1 MDRAVKRYIIPSIM
15 VIVIASSAYLLWA
28 NNQQPSEVDEN
39 VSIGVTAGYRA
50 RDLLLTGLDGE
61 TIKLSDYLGSI
72 LIIDFMAP
80 WCNPC
85 KEQIKILKDVEGTPD
100 VMIISINVDSE
111 YNATYLQRFKE
122 QEGMSWPLASSSE
135 AAQYYKVTAIPLI
148 IFVDKEGVIRYRG
161 YYTTLTQFEQ
171 LIKDNG

>member
-1 MDRAVKRYIIPSIM
+1 MDRAVKGYLLPVILIIA
-15 VIVIASSAYLLWA
+15 VASAAYLLWA
-28 NNQQPSEVDEN
+28 NNQKPQETTEN
-39 VSIGVTAGYRA
+39 LPIGVTPGYRA
-50 RDLLLTGLDGE
+50 RDLLLTGMDGE
-61 TIKLSDYLGSI
+61 TIRLSDHRGEL

-80 WCNPC
+80 WCSPC
-85 KEQIKILKDVEGTPD
+85 KEQIKILRDVEGTPD

-122 QEGMSWPLASSSE
+122 REGMSWPMASSSE
-135 AAQYYKVTAIPLI
+135 AAQHYKVTAIPLI
-148 IFVDKEGVIRYRG
+148 IFVDKEGVVRYRG